1 MRYSIQSATASSIGA
16 GSTFIS
22 GTGVFSNPDGW
33 IGFRT
38 VDADAVIAGITGHA
52 SIDGISYL
60 VGKTISPPYEF
71 LGQFTTIRLTTG
83 ALQAFK

>member
-1 MRYSIQSATASSIGA
+1 MRNSIQSTTASSMGA

-33 IGFRT
+33 TAFRT
-38 VDADAVIAGITGHA
+38 VDADTVIAGITGHA

-60 VGKTISPPYEF
+60 VGKTLVNYEF
-71 LGQFTTIRLTTG
+71 LGTFTDIRLTTG